1 MMLKAC
7 SKHLF
12 AEPRLTLTPLLAHHA
27 RWDCPV
33 CDRFLGWEAKPEN
46 ADKKRRKP
54 QDHLFWIFEG
64 RGVDYCQLCLGHK
77 EELPPKTVF
86 QVHHIVEV
94 QAGGS
99 DEPENLMHLCSICH
113 RLLHVLRLYRQVP
126 ENMAEELAP
135 DSEAVPW

>member
-1 MMLKAC
+1 MMPKAC

-54 QDHLFWIFEG
+54 QDHLRWIFEEESI
-64 RGVDYCQLCLGHK
+64 DYCQLCLRQVHQ
-77 EELPPKTVF
+77 LPEHGTLH
-86 QVHHIVEV
+86 VHHIIEV
-94 QAGGS
+94 QNGG
-99 DEPENLMHLCSICH
+99 EPSRNNLMLLCNACHELVYVVRKYASIPDA
-113 RLLHVLRLYRQVP
+113 LS
-126 ENMAEELAP
+126 ENESTAEAMP
-135 DSEAVPW
+135 